1 MSLKT
6 IFENILKKDTAD
18 EIIDEKHR
26 EMQSRNN
33 HKALSMAYEH
43 SDLRKFTDF
52 MGKIA
57 ELGQKPIVE
66 KSEDEKCPWE
76 KDS

>member
-1 MSLKT
+1 MEERSMSLKT

-26 EMQSRNN
+26 EMQYRNN
-33 HKALSMAYEH
+33 HKALSMAHEH

-57 ELGQKPIVE
+57 DLGKIAKEEKP
-66 KSEDEKCPWE
+66 KEDQCP
-76 KDS
+76 

>member
-1 MSLKT
+1 MSLRA
-6 IFENILKKDTAD
+6 IFENILKNETPE
-18 EIIDEKHR
+18 EIIDKEHR

-43 SDLRKFTDF
+43 S
-52 MGKIA
+52 

-66 KSEDEKCPWE
+66 KSEDEKCP
-76 KDS
+76 

>member
-26 EMQSRNN
+26 EMQYRNN
-33 HKALSMAYEH
+33 HKALSMAHEH

-57 ELGQKPIVE
+57 DLGKIAKEEKP
-66 KSEDEKCPWE
+66 KEDQCPWDN
-76 KDS
+76 DS

>member
-1 MSLKT
+1 MSLRA
-6 IFENILKKDTAD
+6 IFENILKNETPE
-18 EIIDEKHR
+18 EIIDKEHR

-66 KSEDEKCPWE
+66 KSEDEKCP
-76 KDS
+76 